1 MRLEAGRKRCC
12 DALGDMHGCL
22 TVFLFLFFCIKKSL
36 SCEIKWK
43 RTLNVTKLYC
53 ENIERHCG
61 HVLRALWLV
70 KFGKNFWPVFY
81 TFAPC
86 AIKVMLPSAF
96 TDVDAR
102 EKRTHCYFQSLMRLV
117 VE

>member
-1 MRLEAGRKRCC
+1 MRLGTGRKRWCG
-12 DALGDMHGCL
+12 ALGDMHGCL
-22 TVFLFLFFCIKKSL
+22 TVFFCIKKSL

-81 TFAPC
+81 TFAQG

-96 TDVDAR
+96 IDVDAR
-102 EKRTHCYFQSLMRLV
+102 EKKRTHCYIQSLMRLV
-117 VE
+117 AE